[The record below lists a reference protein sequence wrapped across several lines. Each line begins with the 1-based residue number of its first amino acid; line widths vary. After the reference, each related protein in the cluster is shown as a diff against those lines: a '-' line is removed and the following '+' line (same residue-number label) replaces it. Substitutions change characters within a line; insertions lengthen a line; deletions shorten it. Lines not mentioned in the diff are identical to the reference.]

1 MTTVA
6 GCDTSVEAF
15 AKFHQV
21 LAATGD
27 DLAALT
33 RGDNPAPWLDD
44 ALEAI
49 SSLAGLGGNWDSY
62 GANAVDAGSVAC
74 ARQVAEFLA
83 GCVSVRP
90 PVVTAT
96 PDGDVAF
103 CWDTGNWS
111 LDASVDRTGLIS
123 YAFID
128 ERDAGKEYE
137 GRTRDLSDLVGLIT
151 RW

>member
-1 MTTVA
+1 MTTCTA
-6 GCDTSVEAF
+6 CETYVEAF
-15 AKFHQV
+15 ASASPV
-21 LAATGD
+21 PAATGD

-33 RGDNPAPWLDD
+33 RGDSPAPWLDD
-44 ALEAI
+44 ALQAI
-49 SSLAGLGGNWDSY
+49 NSLAGLGGNWDSY
-62 GANAVDAGSVAC
+62 GASAIDSESVVS
-74 ARQVAEFLA
+74 ARRLAEFLA
-83 GCVSVRP
+83 GIVSVKP

-96 PDGDVAF
+96 PEGDVAF

-128 ERDAGKEYE
+128 ERDPGKEYE
-137 GRTRDLSDLVGLIT
+137 GRTRDLNDLVEIVT